1 MDASLIR
8 AVPELGP
15 RGFEQVRKASAG
27 TPAELPL
34 DVRNARKI
42 AARVDAK
49 STLDGEVVNARLE
62 IAPGWVQVFL
72 GFHPRATGIEWDGLS
87 FGFRL
92 RDALG
97 ALVAEHEW
105 PLPGQVFLR
114 SSAAQEYYK
123 SAMVKGLT
131 IDARYSVEVWSVNA
145 GEEFSTTTS
154 FSVPRPPQPF
164 PSWTWGPGWTP
175 PVPEPDDGNEY
186 VWNEATLGWDLVP

>member
-15 RGFEQVRKASAG
+15 RGFEQVKKALVGA
-27 TPAELPL
+27 PAALQI

-42 AARVDAK
+42 AARVDALSA
-49 STLDGEVVNARLE
+49 STGEVVNARLE
-62 IAPGWVQVFL
+62 IAPGSLKVFL
-72 GFHPRATGIEWDGLS
+72 GFHPRSTGIEWDGLG

-97 ALVAEHEW
+97 VLVAEREW

-131 IDARYSVEVWSVNA
+131 IDAKYSIEVWSVNA
-145 GEEFSTTTS
+145 GEEFGTTTS

-164 PSWTWGPGWTP
+164 PSWTWGPGWTAP
-175 PVPEPDDGNEY
+175 TAYPQDGNDY
-186 VWNEATLGWDLVP
+186 AWNESALSWEPAP